1 MQKAANADLGPALT
15 IEGNHL
21 RAGLGTCRVA
31 VVIQLREGRRGREGL
46 LLPEPFDG
54 FMIEP
59 IARFIIDNPLQFP
72 IMKAPVQAFEAL
84 QLLHGRFRQLTTAPP
99 RAHFDMGGEEAKH
112 PLPFK
117 TSFEL
122 ADGVGMEMRVGRPL
136 CRGALVQ

>member
-1 MQKAANADLGPALT
+1 
-15 IEGNHL
+15 
-21 RAGLGTCRVA
+21 
-31 VVIQLREGRRGREGL
+31 
-46 LLPEPFDG
+46 
-54 FMIEP
+54 
-59 IARFIIDNPLQFP
+59 
-72 IMKAPVQAFEAL
+72 MKAPGQAFEAL

-117 TSFEL
+117 ASFEL